1 MKGFKRDHYI
11 DSKCSASNFNDF
23 VRTMMMAFPY
33 GCYVQLVSMIT
44 PYVDYIIPLSQ
55 LTRAM
60 ETILEPML
68 HKYEHTMPDFIT
80 TKNHNAGIQDF
91 DVSLKP
97 AIRDK
102 FNNTHSSKFWF
113 YDEVRKEWCN
123 A

>member
-1 MKGFKRDHYI
+1 
-11 DSKCSASNFNDF
+11 
-23 VRTMMMAFPY
+23 
-33 GCYVQLVSMIT
+33 
-44 PYVDYIIPLSQ
+44 
-55 LTRAM
+55 
-60 ETILEPML
+60 ML

-102 FNNTHSSKFWF
+102 FYEVEIEPFQHLINNTHSSKFWF